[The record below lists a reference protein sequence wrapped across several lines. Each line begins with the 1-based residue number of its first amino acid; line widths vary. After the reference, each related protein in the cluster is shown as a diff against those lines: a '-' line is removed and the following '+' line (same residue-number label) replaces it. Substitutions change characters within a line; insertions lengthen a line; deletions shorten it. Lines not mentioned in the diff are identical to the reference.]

1 MTSIAAKTRE
11 RLLDVARQL
20 FVSNGVERTTMN
32 DIATASDK
40 GRRTIYTYFKN
51 KKEIYDAVI
60 EREADTIVSR
70 LKQVAES
77 ELPSDVKLRR
87 FIKARFE
94 IVEDTISSSSTT
106 SQLISYI
113 TFDYKRLDRIRLMA
127 VQKERELFDS
137 IIRQGILDG
146 TFVEEE
152 AENLPAVYQM
162 IFQGVDL
169 CRLRNSYE
177 SVGVNPAT
185 ICDDVT
191 EFVLSR
197 LVKNKKHISTNN
209 S

>member
-60 EREADTIVSR
+60 EREADSIVSR
-70 LKQVAES
+70 LREVVEGDLDS
-77 ELPSDVKLRR
+77 VDKLRK

-94 IVEDTISSSSTT
+94 IVDDTISSSSTT

-113 TFDYKRLDRIRLMA
+113 TFDYKRLERIRYMA
-127 VQKERELFDS
+127 VQKERELLGAMLE
-137 IIRQGILDG
+137 RGVLDG
-146 TFVEEE
+146 SFDAT
-152 AENLPAVYQM
+152 AADTLPAVYQM

-177 SVGVNPAT
+177 SVGVDPDK
-185 ICDDVT
+185 ICSEVT
-191 EFVLSR
+191 DFILSR
-197 LVKNKKHISTNN
+197 LVK
-209 S
+209 

>member
-60 EREADTIVSR
+60 EREADGIVSR
-70 LKQVAES
+70 LKDVVES
-77 ELPSDVKLRR
+77 DLAPIDKLRK

-94 IVEDTISSSSTT
+94 IVDDTISSSSTT

-113 TFDYKRLDRIRLMA
+113 TFDYKRLERIRHMA
-127 VQKERELFDS
+127 VQKERELFRLILDN
-137 IIRQGILDG
+137 GVLDG
-146 TFVEEE
+146 TFD
-152 AENLPAVYQM
+152 AGAAANLQPVYQM

-177 SVGVNPAT
+177 SVGVNPGT
-185 ICDDVT
+185 ICDEVT
-191 EFVLSR
+191 EFILSR
-197 LVKNKKHISTNN
+197 LVKN
-209 S
+209 